1 MVALL
6 TAILCLLL
14 RNCTK
19 RIKQEFLD
27 TASVQMKTFAYYL
40 CQIQQN
46 TDFLTSQSE
55 DIFMYNVIKKI
66 YYRRPQ
72 GPQKRGPVAITTFA
86 TISNPA
92 LVQMG
97 FISRMLFSELYKIMV
112 KQVTFVGFRGTI
124 VPIAPWI
131 RPCLC
136 TTL

>member
-1 MVALL
+1 
-6 TAILCLLL
+6 
-14 RNCTK
+14 
-19 RIKQEFLD
+19 
-27 TASVQMKTFAYYL
+27 
-40 CQIQQN
+40 
-46 TDFLTSQSE
+46 
-55 DIFMYNVIKKI
+55 MYNVIKKI